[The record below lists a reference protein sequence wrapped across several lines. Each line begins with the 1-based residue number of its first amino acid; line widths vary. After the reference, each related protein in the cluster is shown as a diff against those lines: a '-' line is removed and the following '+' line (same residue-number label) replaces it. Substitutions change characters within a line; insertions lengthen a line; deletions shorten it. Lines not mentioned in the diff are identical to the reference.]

1 MVVSKHASTLQ
12 NLINF
17 PCARLPRFVRNSS
30 SEDNNYVLIIRV
42 HLCELGTVPFRG
54 SVAIYPCALSTVPFR
69 GSVVK
74 KVEGKLAI
82 LLAVRHHLPT
92 PVKNGRNVNELSF
105 QIHCISFEPSFQA
118 LSGMLTGFLQKEN

>member
-1 MVVSKHASTLQ
+1 M
-12 NLINF
+12 LIEA
-17 PCARLPRFVRNSS
+17 PLYPKSLKSVI
-30 SEDNNYVLIIRV
+30 NYP
-42 HLCELGTVPFRG
+42 CELG
-54 SVAIYPCALSTVPFR
+54 TVPFR